1 MNAAEAYQPHKA
13 ALQVKGRIAKI
24 NNKQFQIVS

>member
-13 ALQVKGRIAKI
+13 ALQVKGKIAKI
-24 NNKQFQIVS
+24 NNKQF